1 MQKEKILKS
10 YRNEKSDEGNDYINN
25 TSDEKSF
32 FAMFML
38 IMLITIYKI
47 YMDLPFGDTG
57 AIPLS
62 FLSFH
67 SFNRYKQTKEKD
79 TLVYGIVAG
88 FIGIAFLVWYV
99 IETI

>member
-1 MQKEKILKS
+1 MKKEKILNS
-10 YRNEKSDEGNDYINN
+10 YRNERSDEGNDHINN
-25 TSDEKSF
+25 MSDEKGF
-32 FAMFML
+32 FAMLML

-67 SFNRYKQTKEKD
+67 SFNRYKQTKEND
-79 TLVYGIVAG
+79 ALVYGIVAG
-88 FIGIAFLVWYV
+88 LIGIVFLVWYV

>member
-1 MQKEKILKS
+1 M
-10 YRNEKSDEGNDYINN
+10 N
-25 TSDEKSF
+25 
-32 FAMFML
+32 
-38 IMLITIYKI
+38 
-47 YMDLPFGDTG
+47 LPFGDTG

-79 TLVYGIVAG
+79 TLVYGIVTG

>member
-1 MQKEKILKS
+1 MKKEKILNS
-10 YRNEKSDEGNDYINN
+10 YRNEKKDEGNDHINN
-25 TSDEKSF
+25 MSDEKGF
-32 FAMFML
+32 FAMAML

-47 YMDLPFGDTG
+47 YMNLPFGDTG

-67 SFNRYKQTKEKD
+67 SFNRYKQTKEKN
-79 TLVYGIVAG
+79 TLVYGIITG
-88 FIGIAFLVWYV
+88 FIGISFLVWYV

>member
-1 MQKEKILKS
+1 M
-10 YRNEKSDEGNDYINN
+10 
-25 TSDEKSF
+25 
-32 FAMFML
+32 AML

-47 YMDLPFGDTG
+47 YMNLPFGDTG
-57 AIPLS
+57 AIPLSFLS

-79 TLVYGIVAG
+79 TLVYGIVTG